1 MTCVSGT
8 KVQILTRCV
17 QGAVTEESMLAVL
30 RDCSHEVV
38 LDEDLRL
45 FQNSMLG
52 MIEHALESTIDR
64 CVIVH

>member
-1 MTCVSGT
+1 MTCLSRT
-8 KVQILTRCV
+8 KVQILTRCL

-30 RDCSHEVV
+30 RECSHEVV

-52 MIEHALESTIDR
+52 MIEHALDSTIDR
-64 CVIVH
+64 CVIVY